1 MKIKYFVNCFS
12 IFHKLNNH
20 PPSVNIQRNE
30 SFHQSRNL
38 NLIDDSVLED
48 VVAEPTSLQMVLQ
61 TDAISSGSSEGMDWK
76 SLNPFILIDKILSIF
91 SGWDADLIS
100 NSSGANALD
109 SPNESVSFQG
119 SLRRKTVL
127 KEGKKPTVASWQR
140 YWLELW
146 SNSLVY
152 FAPKSFKG

>member
-1 MKIKYFVNCFS
+1 MLDFEFNHIPKCFDS
-12 IFHKLNNH
+12 I
-20 PPSVNIQRNE
+20 
-30 SFHQSRNL
+30 
-38 NLIDDSVLED
+38 
-48 VVAEPTSLQMVLQ
+48 
-61 TDAISSGSSEGMDWK
+61 
-76 SLNPFILIDKILSIF
+76 
-91 SGWDADLIS
+91 GWDADLIS

-109 SPNESVSFQG
+109 SPNESASFQG

-140 YWLELW
+140 YWVELW